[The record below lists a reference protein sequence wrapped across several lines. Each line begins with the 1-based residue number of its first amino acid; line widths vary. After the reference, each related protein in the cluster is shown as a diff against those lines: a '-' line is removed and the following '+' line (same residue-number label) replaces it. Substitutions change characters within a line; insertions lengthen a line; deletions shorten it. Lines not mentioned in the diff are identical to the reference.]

1 MVIQNGDAT
10 RNRAADASSASLASS
25 NNVTVVQLK
34 KQINLFHAV
43 CIIVGIIIGSGIFVS
58 PVGILQNV
66 KSVGM
71 SCVMWAVC
79 GVFSALCALCYA
91 ELGVTI
97 PESGGE
103 YTYIKRA
110 FGDFPAFL
118 AMWINFIIICPV
130 CVAASCLIFA
140 TYILRPFFLDCDPPV
155 TSIRL
160 IAALVIVFLIL
171 VNCVNVKWATKIQ
184 VVITASKLL
193 ALFLIIVTGFVSM
206 GQGNVENFNKAFD
219 GSDFSAGAIAIS
231 FYSGFWAFGGW
242 SYLNFLTDELI
253 DPHRNLPLAIIISM
267 TIVTLVY
274 LVANIAYFSV
284 LTPMEMLR
292 SSAVAV
298 TFAEQTV
305 GVIAWIMPV
314 LIAISVMGSMN
325 GTCLSMSRLFFVG
338 ARNSHLPNII
348 SMINYKYLTPA
359 PSLLTILILTLVM
372 QSFEEIFFL
381 IEMMGFGFA
390 IVLTCVFAGQI
401 YLRFK
406 EPDIPRPIKLP
417 IILPIFLL
425 AVSLLILVLTCL
437 QKPAESLLA
446 VILILAGVPLY
457 LIGVL
462 WSSKPREISDL
473 IHQVTCFI
481 QKILLVVPQEKSK
494 ELK

>member
-160 IAALVIVFLIL
+160 IAALVIGEVSRTIFSIRLKESKY
-171 VNCVNVKWATKIQ
+171 VNFAPLT
-184 VVITASKLL
+184 
-193 ALFLIIVTGFVSM
+193 LFLNSTFF
-206 GQGNVENFNKAFD
+206 FN
-219 GSDFSAGAIAIS
+219 
-231 FYSGFWAFGGW
+231 
-242 SYLNFLTDELI
+242 T
-253 DPHRNLPLAIIISM
+253 
-267 TIVTLVY
+267 
-274 LVANIAYFSV
+274 
-284 LTPMEMLR
+284 
-292 SSAVAV
+292 
-298 TFAEQTV
+298 
-305 GVIAWIMPV
+305 
-314 LIAISVMGSMN
+314 
-325 GTCLSMSRLFFVG
+325 
-338 ARNSHLPNII
+338 
-348 SMINYKYLTPA
+348 
-359 PSLLTILILTLVM
+359 
-372 QSFEEIFFL
+372 
-381 IEMMGFGFA
+381 
-390 IVLTCVFAGQI
+390 
-401 YLRFK
+401 
-406 EPDIPRPIKLP
+406 
-417 IILPIFLL
+417 
-425 AVSLLILVLTCL
+425 
-437 QKPAESLLA
+437 
-446 VILILAGVPLY
+446 
-457 LIGVL
+457 
-462 WSSKPREISDL
+462 
-473 IHQVTCFI
+473 
-481 QKILLVVPQEKSK
+481 
-494 ELK
+494 

>member
-160 IAALVIVFLIL
+160 IAALVIGEVSRTIFAIHLKENKY
-171 VNCVNVKWATKIQ
+171 VN
-184 VVITASKLL
+184 L
-193 ALFLIIVTGFVSM
+193 AP
-206 GQGNVENFNKAFD
+206 
-219 GSDFSAGAIAIS
+219 FSS
-231 FYSGFWAFGGW
+231 
-242 SYLNFLTDELI
+242 SYI
-253 DPHRNLPLAIIISM
+253 D
-267 TIVTLVY
+267 
-274 LVANIAYFSV
+274 
-284 LTPMEMLR
+284 
-292 SSAVAV
+292 
-298 TFAEQTV
+298 
-305 GVIAWIMPV
+305 
-314 LIAISVMGSMN
+314 
-325 GTCLSMSRLFFVG
+325 FVG
-338 ARNSHLPNII
+338 A
-348 SMINYKYLTPA
+348 
-359 PSLLTILILTLVM
+359 
-372 QSFEEIFFL
+372 
-381 IEMMGFGFA
+381 
-390 IVLTCVFAGQI
+390 
-401 YLRFK
+401 
-406 EPDIPRPIKLP
+406 
-417 IILPIFLL
+417 FLL
-425 AVSLLILVLTCL
+425 YFIYVLV
-437 QKPAESLLA
+437 
-446 VILILAGVPLY
+446 I
-457 LIGVL
+457 
-462 WSSKPREISDL
+462 W
-473 IHQVTCFI
+473 
-481 QKILLVVPQEKSK
+481 LVK
-494 ELK
+494 

>member
-193 ALFLIIVTGFVSM
+193 ALFLIIVIGFVSM

-338 ARNSHLPNII
+338 ARNCHLPNII

-462 WSSKPREISDL
+462 WGSKPREISDL